1 MCAERI
7 DGIWRAG
14 GTPEYPPGGL
24 GARDPVRPAF
34 ACIGVAILVSGL
46 YDFTWSYPPL
56 ALLGLVGIAG
66 AAAVPD
72 QRSAY
77 PA

>member
-1 MCAERI
+1 MAERA
-7 DGIWRAG
+7 R
-14 GTPEYPPGGL
+14 PRR
-24 GARDPVRPAF
+24 RDPVRLAF
-34 ACIGVAILVSGL
+34 ACIGVAMLVSGL